1 MGIDAWIP
9 EQEQRRATGFACA
22 DIRYPD

>member
-22 DIRYPD
+22 DIRYSD